1 MEISP
6 TIFVI
11 FGGAGDLTWRKLLP
25 SLFDLHRDGRMP
37 KKFAIIAVDRAPF
50 SDADLHKRLLDGVKR
65 FSRNGQGK
73 KRGLEKVRQARHLST
88 GRFQRPGNLLELGA
102 ELRETG

>member
-25 SLFDLHRDGRMP
+25 SLFDLHLDGRMP
-37 KKFAIIAVDRAPF
+37 KKFAIIVVDRAAF
-50 SDADLHKRLLDGVKR
+50 RDADLHKRLLDGVKR
-65 FSRNGQGK
+65 FSRYGK
-73 KRGLEKVRQARHLST
+73 VKSADWKKFAGHVTYQ
-88 GRFQRPGNLLELGA
+88 
-102 ELRETG
+102 